1 MGTKIAGLLRLG
13 RGGPYD
19 FRFLLPEAAVRRI
32 LLAVLLAAASSL
44 TTAHAADLL
53 IHGGPIHTGVDAAP
67 TAEAVLIRD
76 DRILFVGDLATA
88 KAKAAKNARD
98 LDLKGGAAYPG
109 FVDAHTHLT
118 GVGLRELTLNLDK
131 VASLAELVTTVKAY
145 AAAHPEGAIYGRGW
159 IETHWPEKRVPTK
172 ADLDAAA
179 PGRAIVLGRADSHAS
194 VVSSAALAKAGITA
208 ATADPPGGKIQKGA
222 DGQPDGLLIDRA
234 QALVAG
240 VIPPPSSALK
250 RLALEKAGQLYAAR
264 GWTGADNMSVAA
276 EELSLLTALAAE
288 GRFSLRVDNYMDPG
302 SAEAV
307 LTQGP
312 FQDPTGLIRV
322 RGVKL
327 YMDGSLGSR
336 GAALLEPYSDAD
348 WIGLQLTP
356 RDQGVALMKRA
367 KAAGAQVAMHAIGDR
382 GNRMV
387 LDWFEETLGGDTK
400 ARWRI
405 EHAQIVADADVPRF
419 SKLGVIASMQPSH
432 AIGDLY
438 FAKARLGAARL
449 HEGYRWKDFLK
460 AGVVV
465 AAGSDAPVEVGDPR
479 IEFYAAVYR
488 HGLDGFADADWSPE
502 EAVTRAEALR
512 MLTLAPAYAVFREK
526 DLGTLE
532 AGKKADVT
540 AFDKDLMTIEPKA
553 ILTAQPVLTVVDGKV
568 LFER

>member
-1 MGTKIAGLLRLG
+1 VRRTLLAAPLAA
-13 RGGPYD
+13 P
-19 FRFLLPEAAVRRI
+19 LAAV
-32 LLAVLLAAASSL
+32 LAAASFL
-44 TTAHAADLL
+44 TSAHAADLL
-53 IHGGPIHTGVDAAP
+53 IHGGPIHTGVEAAP

-76 DRILFVGDLATA
+76 DRILFVGELKTA
-88 KAKAAKNARD
+88 KAKAAKGVRD

-109 FVDAHTHLT
+109 FVDAHAHLT
-118 GVGLRELTLNLDK
+118 GVGLRELILNLDK
-131 VASLAELVTTVKAY
+131 VASLAELVATVKAY

-159 IETHWPEKRVPTK
+159 IETHWPEKRFPTR

-179 PGRAIVLGRADSHAS
+179 PGRVIVLGRADGHAS
-194 VVSSAALAKAGITA
+194 VASSAALAKAGIA
-208 ATADPPGGKIQKGA
+208 ATSADPPGGKILKGA
-222 DGQPDGLLIDRA
+222 DGQPDGMLIDRA
-234 QALVAG
+234 QPLVEG
-240 VIPPPSSALK
+240 VIPPPNTALR

-264 GWTGADNMSVAA
+264 GWTGADNMSVAT
-276 EELSLLTALAAE
+276 EDLSLLTALAAE
-288 GRFSLRVDNYMDPG
+288 GKFRLRVDNYMDPR

-307 LTQGP
+307 LAKGP
-312 FQDPTGLIRV
+312 FQDATGLIRV

-336 GAALLEPYSDAD
+336 GAALLEPYSDAEGL
-348 WIGLQLTP
+348 GLQLTP
-356 RDQGVALMKRA
+356 RDQGMALMKRA

-382 GNRMV
+382 GNRMA
-387 LDWFEETLGGDTK
+387 LDWFEEALKDKDGVGDTK

-405 EHAQIVADADVPRF
+405 EHAQIVADDDVPRF
-419 SKLGVIASMQPSH
+419 ARLGVIASMQPSH

-438 FAKARLGAARL
+438 FAPARLGKDRL
-449 HEGYRWKDFLK
+449 HEGYRWKDFLT

-488 HGLDGFADADWSPE
+488 HGLDGFADADWHLE

-540 AFDKDLMTIEPKA
+540 AFDRDLMTVEPKA

-568 LFER
+568 VFARP